1 MHLGNLLGMLGKR
14 TPHYD
19 LIFQDIMEVGEA
31 EGMKRRY
38 TRKVF
43 GRLGTV
49 GYSRYKKHVLSISTN
64 IITNHLLFCLLG

>member
-38 TRKVF
+38 TSGV
-43 GRLGTV
+43 V
-49 GYSRYKKHVLSISTN
+49 SSQ
-64 IITNHLLFCLLG
+64 